1 MEKVQCGDEELVGV
15 RMLVP
20 GEVVGVGP
28 DHVLQLVGREG
39 GAMDGWTILCNLQLR
54 NFSSA
59 AQLQL
64 WRETGILVNN
74 YFKDRKLEQKQNI

>member
-39 GAMDGWTILCNLQLR
+39 GAMDGQ
-54 NFSSA
+54 SSA
-59 AQLQL
+59 
-64 WRETGILVNN
+64 ICN
-74 YFKDRKLEQKQNI
+74 